1 MRKRAYLKELR
12 DRMEL
17 TQSEVAKKLNI
28 TESYYCQI
36 ENGERKKKLDV
47 ELAVKVS
54 EIFGVD
60 VSWVIEQEKRLVS
73 ECAN

>member
-1 MRKRAYLKELR
+1 MRVYLKELR

-60 VSWVIEQEKRLVS
+60 VLWVIEQEKRLVS